1 MTKRATEQ
9 AETQAPGPSE
19 FRDPIIR
26 DEMKRAGVWIGLI
39 VAVGLVAVL
48 AQPILLIL
56 AAIVF
61 ASGLDGGTRLLG
73 RVLPIGRG
81 WRLALVMLSILAFL
95 GWVFI
100 SAGNQLVAQ
109 AATLQD
115 TILLQIDRLMV
126 WARAQGLTQASFEPS
141 QILNYAM
148 GSVGRVT
155 AAVTSVIGAVTAMLM
170 IFILGI
176 YLAIEPRL
184 YERGVGWLMPQSERA
199 HFYDVMAAMGK
210 TLRRLMFGRILGM
223 LVEGIATWILLG
235 LYGIPMATLLGVL
248 TGLLVFIPNI
258 GAAISGILMVLVG
271 FSVSVDAGLYCL
283 GVYFVV
289 QFVDGNIIVPMI
301 AKRTVD
307 LAPALVLGA
316 QILFGALFGILGL
329 ALADPIIAMI
339 KVFLEKNAQRQHA
352 GLDGNK

>member
-1 MTKRATEQ
+1 MTEAAEQ
-9 AETQAPGPSE
+9 KPEPQAPGPSE
-19 FRDPIIR
+19 FRDPIVR
-26 DEMKRAGVWIGLI
+26 DEIKRAGVWIGMI
-39 VAVGLVAVL
+39 ILVALVALL

-61 ASGLDGGTRLLG
+61 AAGLDGGTRLLG

-81 WRLALVMLSILAFL
+81 WRLAIVLLAILAFL
-95 GWVFI
+95 ASVFI

-115 TILLQIDRLMV
+115 TIILQIDRLLA
-126 WARAQGLTQASFEPS
+126 WARANGVANADFDPAQLLQ
-141 QILNYAM
+141 YAL

-155 AAVTSVIGAVTAMLM
+155 AAVSGLVGGLSALFL
-170 IFILGI
+170 IFVLGI
-176 YLAIEPRL
+176 YLAVEPRL

-199 HFYDVMAAMGK
+199 HFYEVTAAMGK
-210 TLRRLMFGRILGM
+210 TLRRLMAGRILGM
-223 LVEGIATWILLG
+223 LVEGIATWALLAI
-235 LYGIPMATLLGVL
+235 YGIPMATLLGVL

-258 GAAISGILMVLVG
+258 GALISGILMVLVG

-283 GVYFVV
+283 IVYFVV
-289 QFVDGNIIVPMI
+289 QTVDGNIIVPMV

-316 QILFGALFGILGL
+316 QILFGALFGIFGL

-339 KVFLEKNAQRQHA
+339 KVFLEKNAERASRGA
-352 GLDGNK
+352 G

>member
-1 MTKRATEQ
+1 MTEAAEQ
-9 AETQAPGPSE
+9 KPEPQTPGPSE
-19 FRDPIIR
+19 FRDPVVR
-26 DEMKRAGVWIGLI
+26 DEIKRAGVWIGMI
-39 VAVGLVAVL
+39 ILVALVALL

-56 AAIVF
+56 AAVVF
-61 ASGLDGGTRLLG
+61 AAGLDGGTRLLG

-81 WRLALVMLSILAFL
+81 WRLAIVLLAILAFL
-95 GWVFI
+95 ASVFI

-115 TILLQIDRLMV
+115 TIILQIDRLLA
-126 WARAQGLTQASFEPS
+126 WARANGVTNADFDPAQLLQ
-141 QILNYAM
+141 YAL

-155 AAVTSVIGAVTAMLM
+155 AAVSGLVGGLSALFL
-170 IFILGI
+170 IFVLGI
-176 YLAIEPRL
+176 YLAVEPRL

-199 HFYDVMAAMGK
+199 HFYEVTAAMGK
-210 TLRRLMFGRILGM
+210 TLRRLMAGRILGM
-223 LVEGIATWILLG
+223 LVEGIATWALLAI
-235 LYGIPMATLLGVL
+235 YGIPMATLLGVL

-258 GAAISGILMVLVG
+258 GALISGILMVLVG

-283 GVYFVV
+283 IVYFVV
-289 QFVDGNIIVPMI
+289 QTVDGNIIVPMV

-316 QILFGALFGILGL
+316 QILFGALFGIFGL

-339 KVFLEKNAQRQHA
+339 KVFLEKNAERA
-352 GLDGNK
+352 SRGTVT

>member
-1 MTKRATEQ
+1 MTKS
-9 AETQAPGPSE
+9 AEDKAEAQAPGPSE
-19 FRDPIIR
+19 FSDPLVR
-26 DEMKRAGVWIGLI
+26 GEMKRAGVWIGMV
-39 VAVGLVAVL
+39 VAVALVALL

-61 ASGLDGGTRLLG
+61 AAGLDGGARLLG

-81 WRLALVMLSILAFL
+81 WRLAIILLAILAFL
-95 GWVFI
+95 ASVFV
-100 SAGNQLVAQ
+100 SAGNQMVTQ

-115 TILLQIDRLMV
+115 VLIAQTDRLLR
-126 WARAQGLTQASFEPS
+126 WAQANGLTDSDFDPKQ
-141 QILNYAM
+141 LLDYAM

-155 AAVTSVIGAVTAMLM
+155 AAVSSVIGGLTALFM
-170 IFILGI
+170 IFILGL

-199 HFYDVMAAMGK
+199 HFYEVSAAMGK
-210 TLRRLMFGRILGM
+210 TLRRLMAGRILGM
-223 LVEGIATWILLG
+223 LVEGIATWALLAI
-235 LYGIPMATLLGVL
+235 YGIPMATLLGVL

-271 FSVSVDAGLYCL
+271 FSVGVDAGLYCL
-283 GVYFVV
+283 AVYFVV
-289 QFVDGNIIVPMI
+289 QFVDGNIIVPMV

-316 QILFGALFGILGL
+316 QILFGALFGLLGL

-339 KVFLEKNAQRQHA
+339 KVFLEKNAERQSREA
-352 GLDGNK
+352 G

>member
-1 MTKRATEQ
+1 MAVKKSDRNEG
-9 AETQAPGPSE
+9 QAPGPSE
-19 FRDPIIR
+19 FRDPAIR
-26 DEMKRAGVWIGLI
+26 EEAKRAAVWIGMAI
-39 VAVGLVAVL
+39 AVALVAIL

-61 ASGLDGGTRLLG
+61 AAGLDGGVRLLG

-81 WRLALVMLSILAFL
+81 WRLLILSLTILGLL
-95 GWVFI
+95 GWVFV
-100 SAGNQLVAQ
+100 SAGNQLVVQ

-115 TILLQIDRLMV
+115 TIITQINRLLL
-126 WARAQGLTQASFEPS
+126 WAREQGLAEANFDPS
-141 QILNYAM
+141 QIVDYAM

-155 AAVTSVIGAVTAMLM
+155 AAVTSLIGGITALFM

-184 YERGVGWLMPQSERA
+184 YERGVGWLMPQSERG
-199 HFYDVMAAMGK
+199 HFYEVTAAMGK
-210 TLRRLMFGRILGM
+210 TLRRLMAGRILGM
-223 LVEGIATWILLG
+223 LVEGIATWILLAI
-235 LYGIPMATLLGVL
+235 YGIPMATLLGVL

-283 GVYFVV
+283 IVYFVV
-289 QFVDGNIIVPMI
+289 QFVDGNIIVPMV

-316 QILFGALFGILGL
+316 QILFGALFGLLGL

-339 KVFLEKNAQRQHA
+339 KVFLEKNAERQSRGA
-352 GLDGNK
+352 TD